1 VLIFDQLKKN
11 DPQLR
16 PVTAG
21 VLVGLAV
28 LLAGLW
34 WVQIVSARDYQE
46 NLELQSFRSVRIP
59 AVRGKILDSQGTVL
73 AENQPTYNISLY
85 LDELRNQFQDE
96 YLLER
101 PKKSV
106 TNSIL
111 ARWFGS
117 PLVKTQYVRLRKEQI
132 ESLKWQARYKVAGDV
147 VAQIAHHLR
156 LPLTLDVTNFHRHY
170 QARLALPF
178 PILTNA
184 TPTQIARFEEHC
196 SSLPGVDLE
205 VQSTRVYPRQTLAS
219 HVLGHLQRDDDSKEG
234 EEAFFSYRLPDF
246 RGVVGIEYAFDKDLR
261 GLAGA
266 KSVLVNNVGYRQT
279 ENIWSPAEPG
289 QNVVLTL
296 DAYIQDA
303 AEKALET
310 APVKYAGPVR
320 GAVVVMDVHSGDI
333 LAMASSPTLNPNIF
347 VQGVSRDEW
356 QRILNV
362 QAEKNRATRER
373 YMPGS
378 VFKTVVGMA
387 ALENGLNPDEKIF
400 VEENPAQPG
409 KGYIKVSGRP
419 VRDTAPAPGY
429 YDFRRA
435 IVLSCN
441 AYFITVA
448 LRMPLD
454 RILNLGHRLHLGERT
469 DLPRLQETAG
479 DFPDDPRRTHSVWN
493 DRRTAN
499 LSIGQDPVWVTPLQV
514 AVLTSAIANGGK
526 VLWPRLISRIE
537 PASPAPLEQPQ
548 VFPSGLVRDEL
559 GVSARTISILHDA
572 MLAETEDREG
582 TGHSAAT
589 NAPGLHICGKTG
601 TAQVMDERNMKIGQ
615 TTWFASFAPYK
626 SPRYAVVVMVE
637 DGISGGTSCS
647 PVAGKIYKAII
658 EREHLPTDTTVA
670 KSE

>member
-1 VLIFDQLKKN
+1 
-11 DPQLR
+11 
-16 PVTAG
+16 
-21 VLVGLAV
+21 
-28 LLAGLW
+28 
-34 WVQIVSARDYQE
+34 
-46 NLELQSFRSVRIP
+46 
-59 AVRGKILDSQGTVL
+59 
-73 AENQPTYNISLY
+73 
-85 LDELRNQFQDE
+85 
-96 YLLER
+96 
-101 PKKSV
+101 
-106 TNSIL
+106 
-111 ARWFGS
+111 
-117 PLVKTQYVRLRKEQI
+117 
-132 ESLKWQARYKVAGDV
+132 
-147 VAQIAHHLR
+147 
-156 LPLTLDVTNFHRHY
+156 
-170 QARLALPF
+170 
-178 PILTNA
+178 
-184 TPTQIARFEEHC
+184 
-196 SSLPGVDLE
+196 
-205 VQSTRVYPRQTLAS
+205 
-219 HVLGHLQRDDDSKEG
+219 
-234 EEAFFSYRLPDF
+234 LPDF

-279 ENIWSPAEPG
+279 ENIWNPAEPG

-303 AEKALET
+303 AEKALEAAKT
-310 APVKYAGPVR
+310 KPEGPVR

-333 LAMASSPTLNPNIF
+333 LAMASSPTLDPNIF
-347 VQGVSRDEW
+347 VQGVTHNEW
-356 QRILNV
+356 QRILET

-387 ALENGLNPDEKIF
+387 ALENGLNPNDKIF

-419 VRDTAPAPGY
+419 VRDTAPAPGN

-448 LRMPLD
+448 LNMPLEK
-454 RILNLGHRLHLGERT
+454 ILNLGHRLHLGERT

-479 DFPDDPRRTHSVWN
+479 DFPDDPRRSHTPWN

-559 GVSARTISILHDA
+559 GVSAKTISILHDA

-582 TGHSAAT
+582 TGRPAAT

-637 DGISGGTSCS
+637 DGISGGASCS
-647 PVAGKIYKAII
+647 PVAGKVYKAII
-658 EREHLPTDTTVA
+658 EREHLQTDTTVA
-670 KSE
+670 KAQ